1 MTDNAVKTR
10 EARVLWGAV
19 KSAAL
24 RRGDSLLDG
33 LAGLALDAWA
43 TSDAGTKLSEDRA
56 TREAF
61 VASLVGAAVVDATL
75 DKLASEGAYTTPE
88 VEFLRDLNAEAA
100 LRDLARF
107 QKNAGLTSSL
117 LSALKNHPA
126 AVGAGV
132 GGLAGAGF
140 GAYADDDDRLRGALR
155 FGLPGVA
162 MGAMLGHGA
171 GQLRAEMRESRA
183 ADKAKA
189 LADKAKALDSTRA
202 QELHDARL
210 KALELQARARKR
222 SAAERARDEEIHAA
236 RMALMKAQTAAA
248 GRANRPRRP

>member
-10 EARVLWGAV
+10 EARALWSAV

-43 TSDAGTKLSEDRA
+43 TSDTGTKLSEDRA

-61 VASLVGAAVVDATL
+61 VASLVGAALVDATL
-75 DKLASEGAYTTPE
+75 DKLAAEGAYTTPE

-107 QKNAGLTSSL
+107 QKNAGFASSL
-117 LSALKNHPA
+117 LAALKNHPS
-126 AVGAGV
+126 AVGAVG

-140 GAYADDDDRLRGALR
+140 GAAADDDDRLRGALR
-155 FGLPGVA
+155 FGLPGAA

-171 GQLRAEMRESRA
+171 GQLRAEMREGRA
-183 ADKAKA
+183 ADAAKA
-189 LADKAKALDSTRA
+189 LEGTRT

-210 KALELQARARKR
+210 KALAQQSKVRNR
-222 SAAERARDEEIHAA
+222 SAAELARDAELHAA
-236 RMALMKAQTAAA
+236 RMQLMKAQTAAA
-248 GRANRPRRP
+248 ARAGRPRRP